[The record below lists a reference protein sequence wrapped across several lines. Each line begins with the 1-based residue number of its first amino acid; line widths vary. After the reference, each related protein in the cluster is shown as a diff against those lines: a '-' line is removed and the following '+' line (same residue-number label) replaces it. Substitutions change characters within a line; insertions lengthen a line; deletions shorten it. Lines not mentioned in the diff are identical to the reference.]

1 MELILRAGCWKIFV
15 PSWQKLHAPIINTIC
30 SIALLI
36 DKYNDRLLPLLRQ
49 FFLIPNRNNKLT
61 RDTHLMQQFIYYYK
75 QLYMF
80 RASVCPSSGILGCI
94 RILLLHMVFSTLN
107 ENCALVGCLN
117 GCMCIVQV

>member
-49 FFLIPNRNNKLT
+49 FFLIPNRNNKF
-61 RDTHLMQQFIYYYK
+61 MVFIANFSTPLPEK
-75 QLYMF
+75 
-80 RASVCPSSGILGCI
+80 
-94 RILLLHMVFSTLN
+94 ILLGLDQY
-107 ENCALVGCLN
+107 LVIWDFLAF
-117 GCMCIVQV
+117 Q